1 VITGPGRILGGVRNA
16 AGEFVN
22 PAGDK
27 ALGWA
32 NHHVVVKDG
41 MVYDAL
47 TGPNGMAISAYKQLW
62 QYADVLNFG
71 F

>member
-1 VITGPGRILGGVRNA
+1 LGRVRNA
-16 AGEFVN
+16 AGELVN
-22 PAGDK
+22 PAGNK
-27 ALGWA
+27 ALGWN

-47 TGPNGMAISAYKQLW
+47 TGPNGMATSAYKQLW
-62 QYADVLNFG
+62 EYADVLNFG